1 MGALL
6 GCKGKSIGPMALHIQ
21 NTAKYTRR
29 YELTKN
35 LNQHQ
40 VSRLVTDIEA
50 LTQHILT

>member
-1 MGALL
+1 MGVLL
-6 GCKGKSIGPMALHIQ
+6 DCEGKSIAPMALHMQ

-40 VSRLVTDIEA
+40 VSRLVTDI
-50 LTQHILT
+50 